1 MFVKG
6 RAVRS
11 ILRRIVARIG
21 CSNTKQNIIRVEHED
36 ADIAGLAVL
45 SRSTVYVQKVATKG
59 ILIQQIAIQFATYQR
74 ENNCLIDVRLVK
86 ENGEAV
92 HRETIRA
99 ESLHDNA
106 YRSLNLPR
114 EFSVTED
121 LWLTIGSP
129 DAHGKNH
136 VAVWVGHDAG
146 ASLRC
151 VDQAEESLS
160 VIGPYSRGQ
169 AHRGL
174 ALVVRVME
182 PTHLKHAERGFLR
195 RPYNRMRRAGALV
208 QRIALV
214 PSKTTEAARILT
226 LCEQD
231 SVAVQQLSEDA
242 DDLDYDVDMLLL
254 PAAYPIAE
262 ARIVSKRARLK
273 GVPVVAYVFG
283 ETKLENA
290 VCDALPSYID
300 GLISDRVCAPG
311 RLPVFVT
318 SGAQVRIFD
327 KVASAYVAR
336 RLPKVSI
343 ITILSGKAE
352 QLAWS
357 IWSYFAQ
364 SYSGEIEVIYV
375 DDDSRDNS
383 SIIVER
389 EFSKNHDVSPDAR
402 RLSYRIITNGRNLGN
417 CVSRNRGIE
426 AASGDIFIIIDA
438 DCVLNAN
445 FIAAHVDAHSY
456 LDCEVVVGPL
466 NIETYGVSPD
476 EKLAQ
481 LEQDSSL
488 ILTEAELQDRINLE
502 SFLNCITR
510 NFSIKRAAVVEELF
524 DQEFSYSR
532 SPTSGFGWEDVE
544 MGYRLYKRGCRIKF
558 THEAFSVH
566 ISHPSS
572 IPEEEKPKRS
582 LKNFR
587 KLFDKHPELGC
598 VARRWS
604 IQVFEQLAEWLRRVD
619 KEYKRNPDLA
629 ALQARFSEFLNIA
642 LLASKKR
649 PLRILTYRWHVPHQ
663 YELYKTGHQFFL
675 VTGLGTPMCESWEFN
690 QRPWPGNVRFV
701 SAADI
706 AGMDFDAAILHFD
719 ENVLSWEN
727 TNGKVGQD
735 WGATFRWFVEN
746 IDLPKVAICHGTP
759 QFYGQYTP
767 GYDKR
772 DLMQVIEP
780 ARQRLV
786 KYVTDIEIV
795 CNSHQ
800 AQREW
805 GFHRSRVIWHG
816 FDPTEFPPSTYERG
830 ILSPLGPLVSSRPH
844 YRGYYL
850 YQQVFNSDFPA
861 EFLPSRLTVPN
872 PDIDYTGN
880 IFALG
885 KYRNYIDQLRK
896 YSVYFNPTLRS
907 PMPRARA
914 EPMMCGLVTVNAN
927 NHDVD
932 MFIKNGVNGF
942 YSNDAGELREQLLF
956 LMRHSDAA
964 RKIGAEARRTAL
976 DVFNHDRYLSE
987 WTALLRSI
995 V

>member
-1 MFVKG
+1 MRFL
-6 RAVRS
+6 
-11 ILRRIVARIG
+11 LRRIIGRIG
-21 CSNTKQNIIRVEHED
+21 CFNAKGNIIRLEHED
-36 ADIAGLAVL
+36 TDIAGLAVL
-45 SRSTVYVQKVATKG
+45 ARNTVFVQKVATKG
-59 ILIQQIAIQFATYQR
+59 TLIQQIAIQFATYQR
-74 ENNCLIDVRLVK
+74 KNNCLIEVRLVK
-86 ENGEAV
+86 ENGVVV
-92 HRETIRA
+92 HREMIRA

-106 YRSLNLPR
+106 YRPLNLPR
-114 EFSVTED
+114 EFSVKED

-129 DAHGKNH
+129 DANGQNH
-136 VAVWVGHDAG
+136 VAVWVGHDG
-146 ASLRC
+146 EASLRR
-151 VDQAEESLS
+151 VDLAERPLS
-160 VIGPYSRGQ
+160 VIGPYSRGKE
-169 AHRGL
+169 HRGL
-174 ALVVRVME
+174 TLVVRVVE
-182 PTHLKHAERGFLR
+182 TTHLKHAERGFLR
-195 RPYNRMRRAGALV
+195 CPYNRVRREGAAV

-214 PSKTTEAARILT
+214 ISAMAEAAPILT

-231 SVAVQQLSEDA
+231 SVAVQRLTADG
-242 DDLDYDVDMLLL
+242 DDLDHDVDMLLL

-262 ARIVSKRARLK
+262 ARVLAKRARLK

-283 ETKLENA
+283 ETKLENT
-290 VCDALPSYID
+290 VYDALPSYID
-300 GLISDRVCAPG
+300 GLISDRSCAPG
-311 RLPVFVT
+311 RFPVFLT
-318 SGAQVRIFD
+318 SWAQVRIFD
-327 KVASAYVAR
+327 KVVYAYAAR

-352 QLAWS
+352 QLKWS
-357 IWSYFAQ
+357 ILSYFAQ

-383 SIIVER
+383 STIVEK
-389 EFSKNHDVSPDAR
+389 EFSKNHDLSPNAR
-402 RLSYRIITNGRNLGN
+402 QLSYRIIKNDGNLGN
-417 CVSRNRGIE
+417 CISRNRGIE
-426 AASGDIFIIIDA
+426 AASGDIVVIIDA

-456 LDCEVVVGPL
+456 LDCEIVIGPL
-466 NIETYGVSPD
+466 NIETHGVSPD
-476 EKLAQ
+476 KKLAQ
-481 LEQDSSL
+481 LEQDPSL
-488 ILTEAELQDRINLE
+488 ILTEAEVQDRINLE

-510 NFSIKRAAVVEELF
+510 NFSIKRAAIVEGLF
-524 DQEFSYSR
+524 DPEFSFSR
-532 SPTSGFGWEDVE
+532 SPTSGFGWEDIE

-558 THEAFSVH
+558 TNDAFSIH

-572 IPEEEKPKRS
+572 IPEDEKPKRS

-587 KLFDKHPELGC
+587 KLFDKHPELAY

-604 IQVFEQLAEWLRRVD
+604 IQRLRQLAEWLKRVD
-619 KEYKRNPDLA
+619 KDYEYNADLA
-629 ALQARFSEFLNIA
+629 ELQVRFSEFSNVT

-690 QRPWPGNVRFV
+690 QRPMPGNVRFV

-706 AGMDFDAAILHFD
+706 PGMDFDAAILHFD

-727 TNGKVGQD
+727 TNGKIGQD

-746 IDLPKVAICHGTP
+746 VDLPKVAICHGTP
-759 QFYGQYTP
+759 QFHGQYTP
-767 GYDKR
+767 GYDEP
-772 DLMQVIEP
+772 DLMQVIES

-786 KYVTDIEIV
+786 KYVTDIEVV

-844 YRGYYL
+844 YRGFYL
-850 YQQVFNSDFPA
+850 YQQVFNSDFPS
-861 EFLPSRLTVPN
+861 ELLPSRLTVPN
-872 PDIDYTGN
+872 PDIDYTEN

-885 KYRNYIDQLRK
+885 KYKNYIDQLRK

-914 EPMMCGLVTVNAN
+914 EPMMCGVVTVNAN

-942 YSNDAGELREQLLF
+942 YSSDAEELREQLLF
-956 LMRHSDAA
+956 LMRHSDVV

>member
-1 MFVKG
+1 M
-6 RAVRS
+6 RD
-11 ILRRIVARIG
+11 ILRRVAIFRRMFAQIRY
-21 CSNTKQNIIRVEHED
+21 SAARWNIIRLEQED
-36 ADIAGLAVL
+36 SDIAGLVVLVRNAVF
-45 SRSTVYVQKVATKG
+45 VQKIATKG
-59 ILIQQIAIQFATYQR
+59 TSIQQISIQFATFQR
-74 ENNCLIDVRLVK
+74 ENDCLIDVSLLK
-86 ENGEAV
+86 ENGEVVYHEA
-92 HRETIRA
+92 IRA
-99 ESLHDNA
+99 ASLYDNA
-106 YRSLNLPR
+106 YRSLSLPS
-114 EFSVTED
+114 EFSTGQD
-121 LWLTIGSP
+121 LWLAVGSP
-129 DAHGKNH
+129 DANGQNY
-136 VAVWVGHDAG
+136 VAVWMKRDGGVN
-146 ASLRC
+146 LRRIKR
-151 VDQAEESLS
+151 AENPLS
-160 VIGPYSRGQ
+160 GIGREY
-169 AHRGL
+169 RGL
-174 ALVVRVME
+174 ALAVRVVE
-182 PTHLKHAERGFLR
+182 PTDLDHDRRRFLR
-195 RPYNRMRRAGALV
+195 RPYDHVRCKGAVV
-208 QRIALV
+208 QRVALAAAEMA
-214 PSKTTEAARILT
+214 EAASILE

-231 SVAVQQLSEDA
+231 RVTVQRLASDT
-242 DDLDYDVDMLLL
+242 DDLDDDVEMLLL
-254 PAAYPIAE
+254 PATHPIAE
-262 ARIVSKRARLK
+262 ARVAAKRARLK
-273 GVPVVAYVFG
+273 GIPVVAYAFG
-283 ETKLENA
+283 DMKLENT
-290 VCDALPSYID
+290 VRDALPSYVD
-300 GLISDRVCAPG
+300 GLISDRTCALG
-311 RLPVFVT
+311 RLSVHVT

-327 KVASAYVAR
+327 KAADAYAAR

-357 IWSYFAQ
+357 IRSYFSQ

-375 DDDSRDNS
+375 DDDSQDNS
-383 SIIVER
+383 SRIVER
-389 EFSKNHDVSPDAR
+389 EFLRCDDLSHPTR
-402 RLSYRIITNGRNLGN
+402 RLSYRIIQNGKNLGN
-417 CVSRNRGIE
+417 CISRNRGVE
-426 AASGDIFIIIDA
+426 AASGDILVVIDA
-438 DCVLNAN
+438 DCVLNAD

-456 LDCEVVVGPL
+456 LDCEAVIGPL
-466 NIETYGVSPD
+466 NIETLGAAPD
-476 EKLAQ
+476 TKLAQ
-481 LEQDSSL
+481 LEKDPSL
-488 ILTEAELQDRINLE
+488 ILAEAELQDRMNLE

-510 NFSIKRAAVVEELF
+510 NFSIKRTAIVEELF
-524 DQEFSYSR
+524 DPEFSYSR

-558 THEAFSVH
+558 TQEAFSVH

-572 IPEEEKPKRS
+572 IPESEKPKRS

-587 KLFDKHPELGC
+587 KLFDKHPELAY

-604 IQVFEQLAEWLRRVD
+604 IQRLRELARWLKRVD
-619 KEYKRNPDLA
+619 KKYEHNADLSN
-629 ALQARFSEFLNIA
+629 LQARFAEFSNIA
-642 LLASKKR
+642 LQVSRMR
-649 PLRILTYRWHVPHQ
+649 PLKILTYRWHVPHQ

-675 VTGLGTPMCESWEFN
+675 VTGLGTPMCENWEFN
-690 QRPWPGNVRFV
+690 QRPLPGNVRFI
-701 SAADI
+701 SAAEI
-706 AGMDFDAAILHFD
+706 AGMGFDAAILHFD

-735 WGATFRWFVEN
+735 WGATFRWFVEH

-767 GYDKR
+767 GYDKP
-772 DLMQVIEP
+772 DLMKVIES

-786 KYVTDIEIV
+786 KYVEEIEIV

-850 YQQVFNSDFPA
+850 YQQVFKSDFPA
-861 EFLPSRLTVPN
+861 EFLPSKLTVPN

-880 IFALG
+880 VFAVS
-885 KYRNYIDQLRK
+885 KYKNYIDQLRK

-914 EPMMCGLVTVNAN
+914 EPMMCGVVTVSAN

-942 YSNDAGELREQLLF
+942 YSSDANELREQLLF
-956 LMRHSDAA
+956 LMRSPEAV

>member
-1 MFVKG
+1 M
-6 RAVRS
+6 RAVLRRIA
-11 ILRRIVARIG
+11 ILRRIVAQVRYFNG
-21 CSNTKQNIIRVEHED
+21 RRNIMRVEQED

-45 SRSTVYVQKVATKG
+45 VRNAVFVQKVARKG
-59 ILIQQIAIQFATYQR
+59 ASIRQIAIQFATYQR
-74 ENNCLIDVRLVK
+74 ENNCLIDVSLVK
-86 ENGEAV
+86 ENGEVA
-92 HRETIRA
+92 HREAISA
-99 ESLHDNA
+99 ESLYDNA
-106 YRSLNLPR
+106 YRPLNLPR
-114 EFSVTED
+114 EFFATED
-121 LWLTIGSP
+121 LWLTVGSP
-129 DAHGKNH
+129 DAHGQNY
-136 VAVWVGHDAG
+136 VAVWVRRDGG
-146 ASLRC
+146 VNLRC
-151 VDQAEESLS
+151 VDRSEKSLRLT
-160 VIGPYSRGQ
+160 GPHPLGRE
-169 AHRGL
+169 HRGL
-174 ALVVRVME
+174 ALVVRVVE
-182 PTHLKHAERGFLR
+182 QTHLKHAERGFLR
-195 RPYNRMRRAGALV
+195 RPYNPVRCEGAAV

-214 PSKTTEAARILT
+214 ASEMAKAAPVLIR
-226 LCEQD
+226 CERD
-231 SVAVQQLSEDA
+231 GVAVQRLTSDT
-242 DDLDYDVDMLLL
+242 DDLDDDVDLLLL
-254 PAAYPIAE
+254 PATHPIAE
-262 ARIVSKRARLK
+262 ARVVAKRARLK
-273 GVPVVAYVFG
+273 GVPVIAYVFG
-283 ETKLENA
+283 ETKLANT

-300 GLISDRVCAPG
+300 GVISDRACVLG
-311 RLPVFVT
+311 RLPVFVM
-318 SGAQVRIFD
+318 SGAQWRIFD
-327 KVASAYVAR
+327 EMAYAYAVR
-336 RLPKVSI
+336 RQPKVSI

-357 IWSYFAQ
+357 IRSYFAQ
-364 SYSGEIEVIYV
+364 SYSGEIEVVYV

-383 SIIVER
+383 STIIETEFQKNYALGR
-389 EFSKNHDVSPDAR
+389 EAK
-402 RLSYRIITNGRNLGN
+402 RLSYHIIKNGRNLGN
-417 CVSRNRGIE
+417 CISRNRGIE
-426 AASGDIFIIIDA
+426 AASGDIFIVIDA
-438 DCVLNAN
+438 DCVLNGN

-456 LDCEVVVGPL
+456 LDCEVVIGPL
-466 NIETYGVSPD
+466 NIETHGLSPD

-481 LEQDSSL
+481 LEQDPSL
-488 ILTEAELQDRINLE
+488 ILAEAELQDRINLE

-510 NFSIKRAAVVEELF
+510 NFSIKRAAIVEELF
-524 DQEFSYSR
+524 DPEFSYSR
-532 SPTSGFGWEDVE
+532 SPTSGFGWEDIE

-587 KLFDKHPELGC
+587 KLFDKHPELCC

-604 IQVFEQLAEWLRRVD
+604 IQMLGQLAAWLKRVD
-619 KEYKRNPDLA
+619 KEYEHNADLSE
-629 ALQARFSEFLNIA
+629 LQARFSEFSNITV
-642 LLASKKR
+642 LASKRR

-675 VTGLGTPMCESWEFN
+675 VTGLGTPMCENWEFN
-690 QRPWPGNVRFV
+690 QRPLPGNVRFI

-706 AGMDFDAAILHFD
+706 SGMNFDAAILHFD

-746 IDLPKVAICHGTP
+746 VDLPKVAICHGTP
-759 QFYGQYTP
+759 QFRGQYTP
-767 GYDKR
+767 GYDEP

-780 ARQRLV
+780 ARLRLV
-786 KYVTDIEIV
+786 KYVEDIEIV

-844 YRGYYL
+844 YRGFYL
-850 YQQVFNSDFPA
+850 YQQVFNSDFPS

-885 KYRNYIDQLRK
+885 KYKNYIDQLRK

-914 EPMMCGLVTVNAN
+914 EPMMCGVVTVNAN

-942 YSNDAGELREQLLF
+942 YSNDADELREQLLF